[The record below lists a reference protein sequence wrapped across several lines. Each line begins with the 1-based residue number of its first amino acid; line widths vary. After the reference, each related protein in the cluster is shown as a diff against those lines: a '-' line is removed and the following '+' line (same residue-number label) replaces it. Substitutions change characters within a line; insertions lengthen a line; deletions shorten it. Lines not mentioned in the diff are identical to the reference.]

1 MTREAPVLI
10 VPGLRDHV
18 AEHWQKLDTSVAVNG
33 SSRARIAFY
42 KRRDRARTVKKI

>member
-18 AEHWQKLDTSVAVNG
+18 AEHWQKLLHVIAPRLLVAQSEADKDVCCAAYVG
-33 SSRARIAFY
+33 SGP
-42 KRRDRARTVKKI
+42 

>member
-18 AEHWQKLDTSVAVNG
+18 AEHLQKLLRLIAPRLLVARYG
-33 SSRARIAFY
+33 SNLWRISN
-42 KRRDRARTVKKI
+42 DR